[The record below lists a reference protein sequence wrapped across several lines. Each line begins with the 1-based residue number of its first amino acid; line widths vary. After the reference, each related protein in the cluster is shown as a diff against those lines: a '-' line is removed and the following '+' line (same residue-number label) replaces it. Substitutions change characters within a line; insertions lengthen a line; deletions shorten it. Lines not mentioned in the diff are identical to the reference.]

1 MPLSLHGVIVRADGE
16 KGGNQHRRKRRR
28 SAVCGDRSA
37 SHLGREQSKRPL
49 SEGIKGEELNIL
61 LGSRPF
67 NSDPESERV
76 KLNII
81 NILNEKY
88 GITDK
93 DFVTAEL
100 EAVPPQSRL
109 TSAST
114 ARLSAPTATT
124 TAAAPIPC
132 LRR

>member
-1 MPLSLHGVIVRADGE
+1 MVTDLLP
-16 KGGNQHRRKRRR
+16 
-28 SAVCGDRSA
+28 
-37 SHLGREQSKRPL
+37 HLGREQSKRPL

-67 NSDPESERV
+67 NGDPESERV

-100 EAVPPQSRL
+100 EAVPAAKPTDIGL
-109 TSAST
+109 TDRS
-114 ARLSAPTATT
+114 SAPTVTMI
-124 TAAAPIPC
+124 AAAHIPL
-132 LRR
+132 LRL